1 MTFSESIARYVVHKN
16 GSGVMFDSGKRYL
29 VSLSRRI
36 GDKDLSMVRVD
47 DVMAFLNDSKG
58 QNSTWRMKYNV
69 LIRFFEFW
77 ASRGEMSYLLFPPPK
92 PGVRR
97 SFAPHIYSRD
107 ELRALFRALDHG
119 RETHIL
125 VHRVTM
131 RTLMLFLYGTGALL
145 GEAISLQLEDVDLE
159 NRKISI
165 ENRISTRSRQ
175 IPICD
180 DLSDILRRFL
190 KWRLKNKFVNSHFFV
205 NRRDEPLRISP
216 VEKKFCRL
224 RKSANIWR
232 ELSASCQPR
241 LQDLKCTFAVHRITS
256 WIRSG
261 ADLNRMLP
269 ALAVTCSR
277 KSLPIAAGVLS

>member
-1 MTFSESIARYVVHKN
+1 
-16 GSGVMFDSGKRYL
+16 
-29 VSLSRRI
+29 
-36 GDKDLSMVRVD
+36 MVRVD
-47 DVMAFLNDSKG
+47 DVMTFLDDSKG

-69 LIRFFEFW
+69 LISFFEFW
-77 ASRGEMSYLLFPPPK
+77 ASRGEMSYLLFPPTKPK
-92 PGVRR
+92 VRR

-107 ELRALFRALDHG
+107 ELRALFRALDRG

-131 RTLMLFLYGTGALL
+131 RTLMLFLYGTGVLL
-145 GEAISLQLEDVDLE
+145 GEAISLRLEDVDLE
-159 NRKISI
+159 DRKISI
-165 ENRISTRSRQ
+165 KNRISTRSRQ

-180 DLSDILRRFL
+180 DLCDILRHYL
-190 KWRLKNKFVNSHFFV
+190 KWRSKNKFVNSHFFV
-205 NRRDEPLRISP
+205 NRRDEPVRISP

-224 RKSANIWR
+224 RKSANISG

-269 ALAVTCSR
+269 ALAAIWDSGWAQRSATFN
-277 KSLPIAAGVLS
+277 